1 MESGLPTWARTK
13 QPARNSAAGSG
24 VSSDVKRHATV
35 CVALAAG
42 VLVAPSAEAKF
53 SISLAVAPTPL
64 WAKQPA
70 RVTIRTGIVLP
81 REHGLRLQA
90 VGPGAIRYETTFFDV
105 RLRRTGPKTYK
116 ASVHFPRGGR
126 WRLIVPNW
134 GAPGAAVPPPVDRAV
149 RVRPSP

>member
-1 MESGLPTWARTK
+1 
-13 QPARNSAAGSG
+13 
-24 VSSDVKRHATV
+24 VKMRSV
-35 CVALAAG
+35 LLLALAAA
-42 VLVAPSAEAKF
+42 LLNAPSAEAKF

-90 VGPGAIRYETTFFDV
+90 VGPGVVRYETTFFDV
-105 RLRRTGPKTYK
+105 RLRRTGPKTFK
-116 ASVHFPRGGR
+116 ATVRFPRGGR

-134 GAPGAAVPPPVDRAV
+134 GAPGSAVPPPVDRAV